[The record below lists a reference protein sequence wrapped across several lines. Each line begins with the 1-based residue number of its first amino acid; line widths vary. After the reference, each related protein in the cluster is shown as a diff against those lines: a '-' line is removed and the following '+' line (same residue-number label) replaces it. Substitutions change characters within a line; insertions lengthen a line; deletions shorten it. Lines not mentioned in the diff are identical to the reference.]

1 MGEQKA
7 GGLSYRDLFKRDS
20 VEKKKGG
27 DSVIKYV
34 HTSFDTTSF

>member
-20 VEKKKGG
+20 VKKKKR
-27 DSVIKYV
+27 DSVVKYV